1 MCIITGIIAAT
12 SATFAG
18 LGTLLGASAG
28 AATSVG
34 ALSAVGID
42 LAIGAAVAGG
52 VASTVGSVQQAK
64 AQKAQADYQAELER
78 ENARIATRQ
87 GENLDLQAN
96 QERTQLRQRA
106 LAQRGDA
113 RTAYAASGVVLGSG
127 SVADYEADIADA
139 YDLDSR
145 NLNYDVAS
153 KKWKLQ
159 VSAADSMSQA
169 SLYDAQASAYGQQA
183 KTSLLSGTFGTI
195 GDAIQ
200 TGASAYGVA
209 SKLGKLF

>member
-1 MCIITGIIAAT
+1 MWIITGIVALG
-12 SATFAG
+12 STFAAVG
-18 LGTLLGASAG
+18 SALGASA
-28 AATSVG
+28 AAAGTVG
-34 ALSAVGID
+34 ALATIGVD

-52 VASTVGSVQQAK
+52 VVSTVGNIQQAK
-64 AQKAQADYQAELER
+64 AQQAQAEYQAELEK
-78 ENARIATRQ
+78 ENAKIALRQ
-87 GENLDLQAN
+87 GENIDLQAN

-106 LAQRGDA
+106 LLQRGDA
-113 RTAYAASGVVLGSG
+113 RTAYASSGVVLGSG
-127 SVADYEADIADA
+127 SSADYEADIADA

-209 SKLGKLF
+209 SKIGKLF